1 MIGKDDAKIVFIGAG
16 SAVWSSRIIIDLII
30 NKDLQNVEVWLN
42 DIDDH
47 RLNLVYGFSTRYA
60 REYGSSIKFRKTK
73 DQVEAIRGADFV
85 INAAMARGHG
95 YYERMRRVSERYGYY
110 RGINSVEW
118 NMVSDYHTIWG
129 YYQFKLAL
137 EIAHRVEEYAPNA

>member
-1 MIGKDDAKIVFIGAG
+1 MIGKDNAKIVFIGAG

-95 YYERMRRVSERYGYY
+95 YYERMR
-110 RGINSVEW
+110 
-118 NMVSDYHTIWG
+118 
-129 YYQFKLAL
+129 
-137 EIAHRVEEYAPNA
+137 